1 MCFDK
6 VPIKV
11 NSTDLY
17 FFYFFLGIVS
27 ACVDI
32 TANSNVKTVPLLVP
46 EKDVPL
52 PASFTT

>member
-17 FFYFFLGIVS
+17 FFLSTVS

-32 TANSNVKTVPLLVP
+32 TANSNVNTVPLLVP